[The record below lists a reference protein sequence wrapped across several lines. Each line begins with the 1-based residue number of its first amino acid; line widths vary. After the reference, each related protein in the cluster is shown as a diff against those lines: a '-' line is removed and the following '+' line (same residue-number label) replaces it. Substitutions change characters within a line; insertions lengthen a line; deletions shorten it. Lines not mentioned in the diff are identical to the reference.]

1 MIILNNF
8 LASNRFPES
17 IKREIENIQKLILPL
32 ARKTSKYVFWTFPLI
47 GVAVLNLIFLLFF
60 SSEGN
65 NYMLMFIY
73 AVIGA
78 IGFALWKEAKL
89 NRQEIQN
96 IGVQYMNERIKK
108 SVYVMEDKKKQYI
121 HLINEKPAQA
131 MEFFIRF
138 LQEEDR
144 LRRLQ
149 GFQMN
154 HNDEG

>member
-1 MIILNNF
+1 
-8 LASNRFPES
+8 
-17 IKREIENIQKLILPL
+17 
-32 ARKTSKYVFWTFPLI
+32 
-47 GVAVLNLIFLLFF
+47 
-60 SSEGN
+60 
-65 NYMLMFIY
+65 MLMFIY